1 MAASRSAFAFHY
13 VKGVAFRFEYTRT
26 LDHLKAW
33 KLILPPHIKEA
44 TISFNPED
52 KGHVGMK

>member
-1 MAASRSAFAFHY
+1 MAASRSAF
-13 VKGVAFRFEYTRT
+13 KGVFRFEYTRT